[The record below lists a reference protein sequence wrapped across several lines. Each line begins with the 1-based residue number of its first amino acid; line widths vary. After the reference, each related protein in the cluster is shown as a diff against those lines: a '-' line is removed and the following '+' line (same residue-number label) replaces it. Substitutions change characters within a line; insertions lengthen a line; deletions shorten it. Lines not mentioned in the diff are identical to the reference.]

1 MKWLNDQV
9 DHEIAMAFQQWV
21 GNETETGWWYSF
33 VAILAE
39 VPVYS
44 QRNLEGAGMDIDSHK
59 HAASAIPSEGTSIA

>member
-1 MKWLNDQV
+1 MKWLNEQV

-44 QRNLEGAGMDIDSHK
+44 QRKLDGGDMDIDSE
-59 HAASAIPSEGTSIA
+59 I

>member
-44 QRNLEGAGMDIDSHK
+44 QRNLEGAEMDLDS
-59 HAASAIPSEGTSIA
+59 ASQGSGA

>member
-1 MKWLNDQV
+1 MYGPVDIFKHVKWLNDQV

-39 VPVYS
+39 VPTYS
-44 QRNLEGAGMDIDSHK
+44 HRNLEGGDIDIDSDK
-59 HAASAIPSEGTSIA
+59 